1 MIMLNMDEIIKGK
14 KILIVDD
21 NEDTVVLYK
30 RMLRPKGY
38 TIIVARNGEDALVRA
53 REENPHLILLDV
65 GLPKLDGYDICEML
79 KSSEKTKMIAVI
91 IVTCYSAMA
100 NKLRGYDKGADD
112 YIIKPVNKDELLA
125 KIHVL
130 LKIKY
135 LHEQLI
141 EAEKLK
147 TLAQVAVRVNHDINN
162 PLCSILA
169 NGEMLRTSLEKKG
182 NSPDDLKRIDLILEQ
197 IEKIKT
203 VIEMLSKATK
213 VISMDYI
220 KGVQMLDLERSVQP
234 YFESREYL

>member
-1 MIMLNMDEIIKGK
+1 MLNINEIIKDK

-38 TIIVARNGEDALVRA
+38 DIIVARNGEDALVKA

-79 KSSEKTKMIAVI
+79 KSSDKTKMIAII
-91 IVTCYSAMA
+91 IVTCYSAIA

-112 YIIKPVNKDELLA
+112 YVIKPVNKDELLA
-125 KIHVL
+125 KMQVL

-135 LHEQLI
+135 LHEQLT

-169 NGEMLRTSLEKKG
+169 NGEMLRSSLEKQS
-182 NSPDDLKRIDLILEQ
+182 SPSDDIKKVDLIIEQ

-203 VIEMLSKATK
+203 VVEMLSKATK
-213 VISMDYI
+213 VISTDYI
-220 KGVQMLDLERSVQP
+220 KGIQMLDLERSSQP
-234 YFESREYL
+234 YYEGREYL

>member
-1 MIMLNMDEIIKGK
+1 MLNMNEIIKDK

-38 TIIVARNGEDALVRA
+38 DIIVARNGEDALVKA

-79 KSSEKTKMIAVI
+79 KSSEKTKMIAII
-91 IVTCYSAMA
+91 IVTCYSAIA

-112 YIIKPVNKDELLA
+112 YVIKPVNKDELLA
-125 KIHVL
+125 KMQVL

-135 LHEQLI
+135 LHEQLT

-169 NGEMLRTSLEKKG
+169 NGEMLRSSLEKQV
-182 NSPDDLKRIDLILEQ
+182 SSSDDIKKVDLIIEQ

-203 VIEMLSKATK
+203 VVEMLSKATK
-213 VISMDYI
+213 VISTDYI
-220 KGVQMLDLERSVQP
+220 KGIQMLDLERSSQP
-234 YFESREYL
+234 YYETREYL

>member
-1 MIMLNMDEIIKGK
+1 MLNINEIIKDK

-38 TIIVARNGEDALVRA
+38 NIMVARNGEDALVKA

-79 KSSEKTKMIAVI
+79 KSSDKTKMIAII
-91 IVTCYSAMA
+91 IVTCYSAIA

-125 KIHVL
+125 KMQVL

-135 LHEQLI
+135 LHEQLT

-169 NGEMLRTSLEKKG
+169 NGEMLRSSLEKQR
-182 NSPDDLKRIDLILEQ
+182 SSSDDIKKVDLIIEQ

-203 VIEMLSKATK
+203 VVEMLSKATK
-213 VISMDYI
+213 VISTDYI
-220 KGVQMLDLERSVQP
+220 KGIQMLDLERSSQS
-234 YFESREYL
+234 YYESREYL